1 MPTYPGLT
9 SSAFRHPLDEQAAQ
23 SLRSIPGFD
32 LLASKFTEF
41 MYERPRQVYLM
52 GNAIEVGPR
61 QYGSIYG
68 LFQECVRTLDIA
80 PDPVLFV
87 SQSAVVNAYALGQER
102 PCIVLNSGLLD
113 CMNEVELRAIL
124 AHELGHIKCG
134 HTTLS
139 QMASWALTLMFSLT
153 NMTFGVSTLVSTTL
167 IVAFYEWLRKAELS
181 ADRAALLVV
190 DDLNPILRSMMR
202 LAGGSARFASELN
215 LDEFIAQANRYQAL
229 DQDGLNQFYKFF
241 LYNNLSEGSFHTHPF
256 AVDRVHHI
264 SEWFHGADYA
274 QIRAGNYPRQA
285 DANPSAA
292 ANSTADAN
300 ELERL
305 RQEAAELQQEIDR
318 LKGS

>member
-1 MPTYPGLT
+1 MPTYPGL
-9 SSAFRHPLDEQAAQ
+9 SSTTFRHPLDAQAEQ

-32 LLASKFTEF
+32 LLARKFVEF
-41 MYERPRQVYLM
+41 TYERPRQVYLM

-61 QYGSIYG
+61 QYGSIYS
-68 LFQECVRTLDIA
+68 LFQECVCALDVA
-80 PDPVLFV
+80 PEPVLFV

-113 CMNEVELRAIL
+113 CMNEIELRSTI

-139 QMASWALTLMFSLT
+139 QMASWALTLMFNLT
-153 NMTFGVSTLVSTTL
+153 SMTFGVSTLVSTTL

-181 ADRAALLVV
+181 ADRAALLVL
-190 DDLNPILRSMMR
+190 DDLDPILRSMMR
-202 LAGGSARFASELN
+202 LAGGSARFANELN

-241 LYNNLSEGSFHTHPF
+241 LYNNLSQGSFHTHPF

-264 SEWFHGADYA
+264 SDWFHSADYA
-274 QIRAGNYPRQA
+274 EIRSGNYPRQA
-285 DANPSAA
+285 TPNRNPST
-292 ANSTADAN
+292 TATETS

-305 RQEAAELQQEIDR
+305 RQEAARLQQEIDQLR
-318 LKGS
+318 GS